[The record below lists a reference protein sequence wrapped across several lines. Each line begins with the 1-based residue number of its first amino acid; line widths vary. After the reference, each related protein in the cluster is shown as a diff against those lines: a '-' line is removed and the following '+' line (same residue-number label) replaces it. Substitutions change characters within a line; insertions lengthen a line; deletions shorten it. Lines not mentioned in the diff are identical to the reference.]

1 MSVNMTA
8 MAPRTATAT
17 RSTADDVC
25 CAPVLQAPLGEGD
38 AEGLADVFKVLAD
51 PVRLRLLSL
60 IAARDGETCACEL
73 VGVLDR
79 SQPTISHHLS
89 VLHDAGLLAR
99 EKRGRWVWYRTVPAR
114 IAALRD
120 ALAPPLRSTDAAD
133 CC

>member
-1 MSVNMTA
+1 MTPTTTIPTDA
-8 MAPRTATAT
+8 A
-17 RSTADDVC
+17 VC
-25 CAPVLQAPLGEGD
+25 CAPVLQAPLGEAD
-38 AEGLADVFKVLAD
+38 ADELAGAFKVLAD

-60 IAARDGETCACEL
+60 IASRDGETCACEL
-73 VGVLDR
+73 VAVLDR

-99 EKRGRWVWYRTVPAR
+99 EKRGRWVWYRTVPER

-120 ALAPPLRSTDAAD
+120 ALAPPLRNADPAD

>member
-1 MSVNMTA
+1 MSPTPA
-8 MAPRTATAT
+8 KQRTATI
-17 RSTADDVC
+17 DGVC
-25 CAPVLQAPLGEGD
+25 CAPVMQAPLGEAD
-38 AEGLADVFKVLAD
+38 AEELATAFKVLAD

-79 SQPTISHHLS
+79 SQPTISHHLA

-99 EKRGRWVWYRTVPAR
+99 EKRGRWVWYRTVPDR

-120 ALAPPLRSTDAAD
+120 SLAPR
-133 CC
+133 